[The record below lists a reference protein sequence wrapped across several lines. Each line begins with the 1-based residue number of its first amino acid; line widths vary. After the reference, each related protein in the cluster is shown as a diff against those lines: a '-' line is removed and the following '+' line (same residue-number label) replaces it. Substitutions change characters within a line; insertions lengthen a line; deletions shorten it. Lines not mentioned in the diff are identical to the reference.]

1 MSSKY
6 TRVEM
11 DNEKVG
17 NQILYKSE
25 KNIYDSLH
33 FQKLIFTRIDF
44 SGVQIQSHIPEV
56 HATLMLKYF

>member
-1 MSSKY
+1 
-6 TRVEM
+6 M

-56 HATLMLKYF
+56 HATLTLKYF